1 MFMTSQSGVVTGG
14 GVDFEALYQANR
26 SALVRFVRLAGATEE
41 EANDAAQTAFAQLL
55 QLTYPVR
62 EPMGWLCRTA
72 LNDFRRS
79 NPHVPSRRRKVVEH
93 PIPPWEIP
101 EPTTSAPSAAEVA
114 ALGEQTRVVLTEL
127 ARLPGKQRQVM
138 VAHYDGLSHE
148 QIAELL
154 GMGTDAVRQN
164 LSRARKTLR
173 KRHVLPHKDAS

>member
-1 MFMTSQSGVVTGG
+1 MTSQSGVVRVG
-14 GVDFEALYQANR
+14 GVDFEAFYRANR
-26 SALVRFVRLAGATEE
+26 SALVRFVRLAGATED

-55 QLTYPVR
+55 QVTYPIR
-62 EPMGWLCRTA
+62 EPMAWLCRTA

-79 NPHVPSRRRKVVEH
+79 NPRVPSRRRKVIER

-101 EPTTSAPSAAEVA
+101 EPGASVPSAADVA
-114 ALGEQTRVVLTEL
+114 ALGEQTRGVLAEL
-127 ARLPGKQRQVM
+127 ALLLGKQRQVM

-173 KRHVLPHKDAS
+173 KRHVMPDKDAS